1 MNFLKSLFI
10 PLYMMPLLGVSA
22 YAASMLVQGG
32 AVLSWGGVL
41 MTTAPMTLFFGYAM
55 ASRKVSRTSARLPI
69 MMAMGILG
77 CGVSGWEWIAGTG
90 EPVAMMLAGG
100 GLLGFLAYA
109 YWYSELGRAGGVI
122 ALGKSLPEFSLRA
135 IDGTWVSSS
144 SMVGRPTIMIFFR
157 GNWCPLCMAQIREIA
172 ARYQE
177 LGRLGVRVAL
187 VSPQPH
193 DQTIALAKSYR
204 VNFQFLTD
212 VGNVAARKLGI
223 AAPWGVPLGMQ
234 MLGYDSETVLPTVV
248 ITDSA
253 GRVIWTHETDNYRI
267 RPEPDTFLEVLRGTG
282 IVAAA

>member
-22 YAASMLVQGG
+22 YAASMLVQG
-32 AVLSWGGVL
+32 ASILSWGGVL

-55 ASRKVSRTSARLPI
+55 ASRKVARTSARLPV
-69 MMAMGILG
+69 MMAMSILG
-77 CGVSGWEWIAGTG
+77 CVAAGWAWLTGTG
-90 EPVAMMLAGG
+90 EPAAMMLAGG
-100 GLLGFLAYA
+100 GLLGFVVYA
-109 YWYSELGRAGGVI
+109 YWYSDLGRTGGVI
-122 ALGKSLPEFSLRA
+122 VVGSTLPEFSLRA
-135 IDGTWVSSS
+135 IDGTWVGSS

-193 DQTIALAKSYR
+193 DQTIALAKSYV

-212 VGNVAARKLGI
+212 VGNAAARKLGI

-234 MLGYDSETVLPTVV
+234 MLGYDSESVLPTVV
-248 ITDSA
+248 ITDAA
-253 GRVIWTHETDNYRI
+253 GRVVWTHETDNYRI
-267 RPEPDTFLEVLRGTG
+267 RPEPDTFLEVLRGNG